1 VLGAWADVLT
11 AWQKA
16 AFAIVY
22 EVCLIA
28 LMITIE
34 VLGHASAKRHA
45 GETAPAEPMPSA
57 VPMPQVPNR
66 PKLPPTENGV
76 DGRSRSQFNF
86 CRAPELGSR

>member
-66 PKLPPTENGV
+66 PKLPPTQRPS
-76 DGRSRSQFNF
+76 GRSAQCSTEV
-86 CRAPELGSR
+86 APLV